1 MEKETYNYVVGLML
15 ANVGESAAA
24 YGDAART
31 MRYGCANIKDMIK
44 AMHKLPDE
52 ERKRVVKT
60 AVKGM
65 NDMTA
70 MRNALARY
78 ESEIVSMLINE
89 I

>member
-24 YGDAART
+24 YIDA
-31 MRYGCANIKDMIK
+31 